1 MSKPTDYSA
10 WSNADL
16 IKRVTDLERQLKR
29 RIAPEPPAPKSPG
42 SSAATPKKPSKP
54 HKPFDPSRY
63 STRLIALK
71 FAYLGRG
78 YNGYEHHANNVT
90 PLPTIEEE
98 LWKALRKTRL
108 IFPTDKEGNVLSE
121 GDESVSWEGCEYSK
135 CGRTDR
141 GVSAFGQ
148 VVGIRVRSD
157 RPKMKNGDG
166 ASIDMEDAHVV
177 SANDFTEAPQA
188 DASDPSDVATARE
201 AARSED
207 VVTDGSGSEA
217 AFDPIRQEL
226 PYIQLLNRVLPPEI
240 RILAWCPNPPR
251 NFSARFSCKERRYK
265 YFFTQPAFAPVP
277 GVNGIVRSVDG
288 KEIREGWL
296 DIEAMREAAK
306 KLQGQHD
313 FRNFCKVDPAKQI
326 TNFERRIFH
335 ADVEEV
341 DPRTAPVGFVGHPE
355 LHCGLGFPLAS
366 NGMHS
371 SSHEA
376 QTPRLYTV
384 TLHGSAFLWHQVRHI
399 VAILFL
405 VGQGLESPSIVSDLL
420 DVSKNPTKPKYEM
433 ASDIPLVLWDCV
445 FPAEGSDTQEDG
457 LAWVYVGDG
466 GGRENS
472 TKADADSAYGKYGKG
487 GIIDDLWEV
496 WRRRKMDEILAGG
509 LLDVVARQGRKTFS
523 EPRSTTK
530 TRSARVFDGGDAPRS
545 VGPYVPVL
553 KKQRMESVEVINAR
567 YAQRKGLDLRDA
579 DFRAQIDVEE

>member
-16 IKRVTDLERQLKR
+16 IKRVTDLERQLKHHITPR
-29 RIAPEPPAPKSPG
+29 PPAPKSPG
-42 SSAATPKKPSKP
+42 SSAATPKKSSKP
-54 HKPFDPSRY
+54 YKPFDPGRY

-148 VVGIRVRSD
+148 IVGIRVRSN

-177 SANDFTEAPQA
+177 SANDFTKAPQA
-188 DASDPSDVATARE
+188 NASDPSDVATARE
-201 AARSED
+201 AARSEV
-207 VVTDGSGSEA
+207 VVTDASGSEP

-240 RILAWCPNPPR
+240 RILAWCPNPPST
-251 NFSARFSCKERRYK
+251 FSARFSCKERRYK

-277 GVNGIVRSVDG
+277 GVNGIVRSADG

-326 TNFERRIFH
+326 TNFERRIFY

-341 DPRTAPVGFVGHPE
+341 DPLTAPVGFVGHPE
-355 LHCGLGFPLAS
+355 LRCGLEFPLAS
-366 NGMHS
+366 NGIHS
-371 SSHEA
+371 SSHEV

-405 VGQGLESPSIVSDLL
+405 VGQGLESPSIVEDLL

-487 GIIDDLWEV
+487 GIIDDLWDV
-496 WRRRKMDEILAGG
+496 WRRRKMDEILAGS
-509 LLDVVARQGRKTFS
+509 LLDVVARQGRKTSS

-530 TRSARVFDGGDAPRS
+530 TQSARVFDGGDAPRS

-567 YAQRKGLDLRDA
+567 YAERKGRDLRDA
-579 DFRAQIDVEE
+579 DLGAQIDVEE